1 MGLEKLMTETI
12 LLLYIRVN
20 TLPRSNTLKKIRKSL
35 IKASSI
41 TKSLEKKEEEKVRP
55 VIPKIL
61 QNREKKNK
69 VVL

>member
-35 IKASSI
+35 IKTSSI

>member
-61 QNREKKNK
+61 QNREKNNK
-69 VVL
+69 IVL

>member
-20 TLPRSNTLKKIRKSL
+20 TLPRSSTLKKIRKSL

-41 TKSLEKKEEEKVRP
+41 TRSLEKKEEEKVRP

>member
-41 TKSLEKKEEEKVRP
+41 TRSLEKKEEEKVRP